1 MNDVDLANLDQRI
14 EALLRDRRHLKVE
27 NQSLRQKLFR
37 LTQERAQLQDKNL
50 MAANKIKRV
59 LSQLRSDINE

>member
-1 MNDVDLANLDQRI
+1 MNDVDLADLDQRI
-14 EALLRDRRHLKVE
+14 DALLRDRRHLKGE
-27 NQSLRQKLFR
+27 NQSLRQKLFK

-50 MAANKIKRV
+50 IAASKIKRV

>member
-1 MNDVDLANLDQRI
+1 MNDVNLANLDQRI
-14 EALLRDRRHLKVE
+14 EALIRDRRHLKLE

-37 LTQERAQLQDKNL
+37 LTQERAQLQDKNF
-50 MAANKIKRV
+50 MAMSKIKRV

>member
-37 LTQERAQLQDKNL
+37 LTQERAQLQDKNI

>member
-14 EALLRDRRHLKVE
+14 EALLHDRRHLKLE

-37 LTQERAQLQDKNL
+37 LTQERAQLQDKNF
-50 MAANKIKRV
+50 MAASKIKRV

>member
-1 MNDVDLANLDQRI
+1 MNDLDLADLDIRI
-14 EALLRDRRHLKVE
+14 DSLLRDRQHLKVE
-27 NQSLRQKLFR
+27 NQSLRQRLFR

-50 MAANKIKRV
+50 IAASKIKRV